1 MSELGSKESAAKRTN
16 KSSSGKGLKI
26 LTLSQIL
33 SRLPVS
39 LAQLKSG
46 NNSEKLKNEIRQLLY
61 FLYRSKNLQKKSL
74 KAWLTLFKTWKQF
87 LWTAK
92 IIK

>member
-1 MSELGSKESAAKRTN
+1 MSELGSKDSAAQKTN

-46 NNSEKLKNEIRQLLY
+46 NNSEKLKNEIR
-61 FLYRSKNLQKKSL
+61 
-74 KAWLTLFKTWKQF
+74 
-87 LWTAK
+87 
-92 IIK
+92 